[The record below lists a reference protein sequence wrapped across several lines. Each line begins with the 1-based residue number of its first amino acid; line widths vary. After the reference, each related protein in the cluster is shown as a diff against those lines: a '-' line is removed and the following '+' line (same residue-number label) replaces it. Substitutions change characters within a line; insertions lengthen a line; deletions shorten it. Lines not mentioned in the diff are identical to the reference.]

1 MREGAVTTC
10 TGNDEHLLGWSG
22 ETRLL
27 LAAAA
32 GVATLLIAFTGA
44 FGQLGALVVGLD
56 LGVVLACATSRH
68 VVADHLVTSWFGR
81 QRITALRDI
90 DRARRYS
97 YRGSISLQ
105 LYPRGGRRVS
115 VPVKFLG
122 FRLDPV
128 AAGHLLHWLNRPD
141 VAWEPGAWDLLA
153 EPAGVTG
160 EAPTRPEGAE
170 VPPRRLGRWFKVS
183 LGLSLA
189 AAVAGLVAL
198 PVISGLAWRGY
209 EESARI
215 QKGPTA
221 LATLEREWTTSYS
234 DRSGTHHTTHFRVR
248 FNPLQCFASGA
259 ARGAGPYCRYATPIE
274 TTVNAHGVYDILP
287 AGDRLHVRYDAASPT
302 HAELPGR
309 RMNTRTTA
317 VAVTV
322 ITVVVIGVMVVTWLT
337 TRRSRL
343 RRRELHA
350 QVLAAGGLSAPP
362 STPRP

>member
-1 MREGAVTTC
+1 MTTC

-27 LAAAA
+27 LVAAA
-32 GVATLLIAFTGA
+32 GVATLVIALTGA

-56 LGVVLACATSRH
+56 LAVVLACATSRH
-68 VVADHLVTSWFGR
+68 AVADHVVTSWFGR
-81 QRITALRDI
+81 QRITALRDVE
-90 DRARRYS
+90 RARRYA
-97 YRGSISLQ
+97 YRGTVSLY
-105 LYPRGGRRVS
+105 LYPREGRRVS

-122 FRLDPV
+122 FRIDPI

-160 EAPTRPEGAE
+160 AAPARPQGAAL
-170 VPPRRLGRWFKVS
+170 PPRRPGRWLKVS

-189 AAVAGLVAL
+189 AVVACLVAL
-198 PVISGLAWRGY
+198 PVVSGLAWSGY

-221 LATLEREWTTSYS
+221 LATLEREWITTYS
-234 DRSGTHHTTHFRVR
+234 SRSGTHHTTHFRVR
-248 FNPLQCFASGA
+248 FNPLECFASGA
-259 ARGAGPYCRYATPIE
+259 ARGGGSYCRYAAPVE
-274 TTVNAHGVYDILP
+274 TTVNAHGVYDMLP
-287 AGDRLHVRYDAASPT
+287 TGDHLHVRYDAASPT

-309 RMNTRTTA
+309 PMNTRTTA
-317 VAVTV
+317 IAVTV
-322 ITVVVIGVMVVTWLT
+322 ITVAAIGIMVVTWLT

-350 QVLAAGGLSAPP
+350 PVHVA
-362 STPRP
+362 R

>member
-1 MREGAVTTC
+1 MTSC

-27 LAAAA
+27 LVATA
-32 GVATLLIAFTGA
+32 GTATLLIALTGA

-68 VVADHLVTSWFGR
+68 VVADHVVTSWFGR
-81 QRITALRDI
+81 QRIAALSDI
-90 DRARRYS
+90 ERARRYS
-97 YRGSISLQ
+97 YRGTLSLY
-105 LYPRGGRRVS
+105 LYPRSGRRVS

-122 FRLDPV
+122 FRIDPV

-141 VAWEPGAWDLLA
+141 VAWEPGAWELLA

-160 EAPTRPEGAE
+160 APPARPQGAALA
-170 VPPRRLGRWFKVS
+170 PRRLGRWWKVS

-189 AAVAGLVAL
+189 AVAACVVVL
-198 PVISGLAWRGY
+198 PVVSGLAWSGY

-221 LATLEREWTTSYS
+221 LATLEREWVTSYS
-234 DRSGTHHTTHFRVR
+234 SRSGTHHTTHFRVH
-248 FNPLQCFASGA
+248 FNPLQCFANGA
-259 ARGAGPYCRYATPIE
+259 AHGGGSYCRYGAPVD

-287 AGDRLHVRYDAASPT
+287 AGTHLHVRYDAASPT

-309 RMNTRTTA
+309 AMTTRTTA
-317 VAVTV
+317 IATSV
-322 ITVVVIGVMVVTWLT
+322 ITVVVIGTLVVTWLT
-337 TRRSRL
+337 SRRSRL

-350 QVLAAGGLSAPP
+350 QVTGSGALSVL
-362 STPRP
+362 